1 MKMKVNKII
10 NKLLTNKYILYIVL
24 FLAITNVLGYLM
36 VKDFESIALFIALG
50 VISSYFSKNMIIVL
64 SIAMLGTNF
73 VFANNKIREGMTE
86 GHASKGKKKKKKK
99 KKTSMTNLTPAPVQ
113 EEEEEEDEEM
123 TNLTPA
129 PVKSNKASEE
139 DDDEDDESPGGRIDY
154 AATMEQAYDNL
165 SSLIGKGGI
174 SNLSNE
180 TKSLLNQQK
189 QLAGQLESM
198 GPLLKDAK
206 SLING
211 LKLPKMD
218 ELENI
223 MGKFGGLGNLTKK

>member
-1 MKMKVNKII
+1 MKMNINKII
-10 NKLLTNKYILYIVL
+10 NKLLTNKYVLYIVL

-64 SIAMLGTNF
+64 SIAMIGTNF
-73 VFANNKIREGMTE
+73 VFANNKIREGMST
-86 GHASKGKKKKKKK
+86 KNKKKKKKEK
-99 KKTSMTNLTPAPVQ
+99 MKPQND
-113 EEEEEEDEEM
+113 EDEEDEDEGL

-129 PVKSNKASEE
+129 PVKSSKKSEE
-139 DDDEDDESPGGRIDY
+139 ADDDESPGGRIDY

-174 SNLSNE
+174 SNLSKE
-180 TKSLLNQQK
+180 TKSLLDQQK

>member
-1 MKMKVNKII
+1 
-10 NKLLTNKYILYIVL
+10 
-24 FLAITNVLGYLM
+24 
-36 VKDFESIALFIALG
+36 LG

-86 GHASKGKKKKKKK
+86 GHASNHHPHKKKKRKKKKKQAK
-99 KKTSMTNLTPAPVQ
+99 
-113 EEEEEEDEEM
+113 EEEEDEDEDEEM

-129 PVKSNKASEE
+129 PVKSSKKSEE
-139 DDDEDDESPGGRIDY
+139 ADDDESPGGRIDY

>member
-86 GHASKGKKKKKKK
+86 GHASNHHPHKKKKRKKKKKQAK
-99 KKTSMTNLTPAPVQ
+99 
-113 EEEEEEDEEM
+113 EEEEEEDEDEEM

-129 PVKSNKASEE
+129 PVKSSKKSEE
-139 DDDEDDESPGGRIDY
+139 ADDDESPGGRIDY

>member
-1 MKMKVNKII
+1 MKMNINKII
-10 NKLLTNKYILYIVL
+10 NKLLTNKYVLYIVL

-86 GHASKGKKKKKKK
+86 GHASNHHPHKKKKRKKKKKQAK
-99 KKTSMTNLTPAPVQ
+99 
-113 EEEEEEDEEM
+113 EEEEDEDEDEEM

-129 PVKSNKASEE
+129 PVKSSKKSEE
-139 DDDEDDESPGGRIDY
+139 ADDDESPGGRIDY

>member
-86 GHASKGKKKKKKK
+86 GHASNHHPHKKKKRKKKKKQAK
-99 KKTSMTNLTPAPVQ
+99 
-113 EEEEEEDEEM
+113 EEGGEEAGADGEGS

-129 PVKSNKASEE
+129 PVKSSKKSEE
-139 DDDEDDESPGGRIDY
+139 ADDDESPGGRIDY

>member
-10 NKLLTNKYILYIVL
+10 NKLLTNKYVLYIVL

-64 SIAMLGTNF
+64 SIAMIGTNF
-73 VFANNKIREGMTE
+73 VFANNKIREGMST
-86 GHASKGKKKKKKK
+86 KNKKKKKKEK
-99 KKTSMTNLTPAPVQ
+99 MKPQND
-113 EEEEEEDEEM
+113 EDEEDEDEGL

-129 PVKSNKASEE
+129 PVKSSKKSEE
-139 DDDEDDESPGGRIDY
+139 ADDDESPGGRIDY

-174 SNLSNE
+174 SNLSKE
-180 TKSLLNQQK
+180 TKSLLDQQK

>member
-10 NKLLTNKYILYIVL
+10 NKLLTNKYVLYIVL

-86 GHASKGKKKKKKK
+86 GHSSNHHPHKKKKRKKKKKQAK
-99 KKTSMTNLTPAPVQ
+99 
-113 EEEEEEDEEM
+113 EEEEDEDEDEEM

-129 PVKSNKASEE
+129 PVKSSKKSEE
-139 DDDEDDESPGGRIDY
+139 ADDDESPGGRIDY

>member
-1 MKMKVNKII
+1 MKMNINKII
-10 NKLLTNKYILYIVL
+10 NKLLTNKYVLYIVL

-73 VFANNKIREGMTE
+73 VFANNKIREGMSGTTN
-86 GHASKGKKKKKKK
+86 KKKKKKK
-99 KKTSMTNLTPAPVQ
+99 KKKKMEPF
-113 EEEEEEDEEM
+113 EDEDEDDDEDKDGL

-129 PVKSNKASEE
+129 PVKSSKKSEE
-139 DDDEDDESPGGRIDY
+139 ADDDESPGGRIDY

>member
-1 MKMKVNKII
+1 MKMNINKII
-10 NKLLTNKYILYIVL
+10 NKLLTNKYVLYIVL

-73 VFANNKIREGMTE
+73 VFANNKIREGMSGTTN
-86 GHASKGKKKKKKK
+86 KKKKKKK
-99 KKTSMTNLTPAPVQ
+99 KKKKMEPF
-113 EEEEEEDEEM
+113 EDEDEDDDEDKDGL

-129 PVKSNKASEE
+129 PVKSSKKSEE
-139 DDDEDDESPGGRIDY
+139 ADDDESPGGRIDY

-174 SNLSNE
+174 SNLSKE
-180 TKSLLNQQK
+180 TKSLLDQQK